1 MKNNE
6 WKITV
11 IEYGVFANT
20 PRGQN
25 IYLSHWGKNGA
36 DVLTDNSANVT
47 LVQGHGHNIIF
58 DTGYYD
64 EVRFARD
71 GGAGVLRAGE
81 YLAEVGLKPE
91 DIDTVILSHLHY
103 DHCDNVDLFPNAK
116 VYVGRAEYEGWIQA
130 CATIPRHHKVVFVYF
145 EERVMEKLRKIE
157 KEGRLVLV
165 DDGEEIY
172 PGISVH
178 LAAGHSFGDQVLA
191 VNTEDGVF
199 VSTQDAAY
207 TLENVETMTP
217 MGYGLSQVGMCN
229 AFDVIRR
236 LVNDNWH
243 HVIPGHDIDTFQK
256 YRSTVFMKDGV
267 HRLTY
272 LPDKPL

>member
-6 WKITV
+6 WKITI
-11 IEYGVFANT
+11 IEYGVFADT

-25 IYLSHWGKNGA
+25 IYLSHWEKNGA
-36 DVLTDNSANVT
+36 NILTDNSANVT

-64 EVRFARD
+64 EVRFASD
-71 GGAGVLRAGE
+71 GGAGVLRASE
-81 YLAEVGLKPE
+81 YLEAVGLKPE

-103 DHCDNVDLFPNAK
+103 DHCDNVELFSNAK
-116 VYVGRAEYEGWIQA
+116 VYVGRHEYEGWKKA
-130 CATIPRHHKVVFVYF
+130 CQEIPRHHKVVFVYF
-145 EERVMEKLRKIE
+145 EERVLEKLKKIE
-157 KEGRLVLV
+157 EEGRLVLV
-165 DDGEEIY
+165 EDGEEIY

-191 VNTEDGVF
+191 INTEDGVY

-207 TLENVETMTP
+207 TLENVETWTP

-229 AFDVIRR
+229 AFDVIRK
-236 LVNDNWH
+236 LVDDNML
-243 HVIPGHDIDTFQK
+243 HVIPGHDVNMFKK
-256 YRSTVFMKDGV
+256 YRSTTYMNDRI
-267 HRLTY
+267 HRLIY
-272 LPDKPL
+272 LPDNK